1 MTSTS
6 DGLKRLLHSR
16 LHHYLHVFESTVS
29 TEIAAFADLARV
41 KGISSIP
48 SHMTSVHVIDCIGR
62 HEPVNNTSI
71 AEKMNLSKASI
82 TKISAKLLKEGFVKR
97 SQLNDNKKEVYFSL
111 SAKGRQIYE
120 VHAMMHDKI
129 EESFIRALDAFSETE
144 LAASLKFIQTLIDQ
158 TGDFLKEG
166 GSGATHMDD

>member
-16 LHHYLHVFESTVS
+16 LNHYLHVFEHTVS
-29 TEIAAFADLARV
+29 TEIEAFADLARV
-41 KGISSIP
+41 QGIASIP

-62 HEPVNNTSI
+62 NEPINNTSI

-82 TKISAKLLKEGFVKR
+82 TKISTKLLKEGFIKR

-111 SAKGRQIYE
+111 SPKGRQIFE
-120 VHAMMHDKI
+120 VHAMMHEKI
-129 EESFIRALDAFSETE
+129 EASFIRALDAFTEPE
-144 LAASLKFIQTLIDQ
+144 LAASLKFIQTLIDE
-158 TGDFLKEG
+158 TDKMVKGEVTL
-166 GSGATHMDD
+166 

>member
-1 MTSTS
+1 MTNTS

-16 LHHYLHVFESTVS
+16 FNHYLHVLEQTVTS
-29 TEIAAFADLARV
+29 EIDAFADLARLQ
-41 KGISSIP
+41 GISSIP

-82 TKISAKLLKEGFVKR
+82 TKISAKLLQEGFIKR

-111 SAKGRQIYE
+111 STKGRQIFE
-120 VHAMMHDKI
+120 VHDMMHDKI
-129 EESFIRALDAFSETE
+129 EASFIRALDAFSEPE

-158 TGDFLKEG
+158 TDKIIKGEITL
-166 GSGATHMDD
+166 